1 MISAQKNYDEANHQT
16 HPWLTSFGSKLAIE
30 DEDLFFY
37 IYISLLGSLDSALLF
52 ITVFSIL

>member
-30 DEDLFFY
+30 DLFFY
-37 IYISLLGSLDSALLF
+37 IYISLLGSLDAALLF